1 MTFKPQTNPRRTGK
15 RKVSKTERSKKTKQK
30 KQHHDAKYLQEETPQ
45 FTVQDT
51 AQRTIN
57 SLTRLGDQV
66 FALSP
71 FSQYFDD
78 WLLNLRQVTS
88 EFETNKTIAVDDQ
101 FVKERT
107 QIFLDVEGAL
117 AQNRLAEA
125 NLSEEAK
132 ALAENNHKIVKAD
145 KEYAEESRENSN
157 KRNSQVQQ
165 LSNKIRQLE
174 DELTAQQQAKLGFF
188 KFKEKRLLKE
198 KISQLTYDLTA
209 AKNELEVTLQ
219 SFTAEQDKLH
229 DAYVKYKQ
237 ELNQTSDKL
246 HKELEK
252 LETDT
257 SKEGRKAACNS
268 LADSISSLLKRMP
281 SKSN

>member
-1 MTFKPQTNPRRTGK
+1 MTFRPQTNPRRTGS
-15 RKVSKTERSKKTKQK
+15 RKVTKTERSKKAKQK
-30 KQHHDAKYLQEETPQ
+30 KQHHDAKYLQEENPQ
-45 FTVQDT
+45 VTAQDA

-57 SLTRLGDQV
+57 SLTRLGNQV

-88 EFETNKTIAVDDQ
+88 EFETNQAITVDDQ
-101 FVKERT
+101 FVKDRT
-107 QIFLDVEGAL
+107 QIFLDVEAAL
-117 AQNRLAEA
+117 AQNRVAED

-132 ALAENNHKIVKAD
+132 ALAENNHKIVEAD
-145 KEYAEESRENSN
+145 KDYAEKSRDNSN

-174 DELTAQQQAKLGFF
+174 DELATQQQIKLGFF
-188 KFKEKRLLKE
+188 KFKEKGLLKE
-198 KISQLTYDLTA
+198 KINQLTHDLTA
-209 AKNELEVTLQ
+209 AKNELEITIQ

-229 DAYVKYKQ
+229 DAYMKHKQ
-237 ELNQTSDKL
+237 ELNEISDRL

-257 SKEGRKAACNS
+257 STEARQAACNS
-268 LADSISSLLKRMP
+268 IADSINSLLKRMP
-281 SKSN
+281 TAGS

>member
-1 MTFKPQTNPRRTGK
+1 MTFRPQTNTRRTGS

-30 KQHHDAKYLQEETPQ
+30 KQHHDAKYLQDETPQ
-45 FTVQDT
+45 VTAQDA

-57 SLTRLGDQV
+57 SLTRLGNQV

-88 EFETNKTIAVDDQ
+88 EFETNQTITVDDQ

-107 QIFLDVEGAL
+107 QIFLDVEAAL
-117 AQNRLAEA
+117 AQNRVAEDT
-125 NLSEEAK
+125 LSEEAK
-132 ALAENNHKIVKAD
+132 ALAENNHKIVGAD
-145 KEYAEESRENSN
+145 KDYAEKSRDNSN

-174 DELTAQQQAKLGFF
+174 DELATQQQIKLGFF
-188 KFKEKRLLKE
+188 KFKEKGLLKE
-198 KISQLTYDLTA
+198 KINQLTHDLTA
-209 AKNELEVTLQ
+209 AKNELEITLQ

-229 DAYVKYKQ
+229 DAYMKHKQ
-237 ELNQTSDKL
+237 ELNEISDRL

-257 SKEGRKAACNS
+257 STEARQAACNS
-268 LADSISSLLKRMP
+268 IADSINSLLKRMP
-281 SKSN
+281 TAGN